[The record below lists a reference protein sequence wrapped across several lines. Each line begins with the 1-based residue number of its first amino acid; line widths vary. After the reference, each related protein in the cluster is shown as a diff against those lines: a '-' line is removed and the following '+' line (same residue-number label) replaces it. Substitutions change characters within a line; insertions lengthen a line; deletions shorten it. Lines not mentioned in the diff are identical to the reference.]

1 MTRSV
6 TVWNDRCD
14 NDLLLTEPA
23 VENLSKVMAERERGI
38 NKRRLKTL
46 PDDNKLVVDEE

>member
-14 NDLLLTEPA
+14 NDLLLMS
-23 VENLSKVMAERERGI
+23 LLKIYQSDGGERGGI

>member
-1 MTRSV
+1 
-6 TVWNDRCD
+6 
-14 NDLLLTEPA
+14 
-23 VENLSKVMAERERGI
+23 MAEREGGI